1 MEPFTVGI
9 ICMVAFFLMII
20 IGVPV
25 GIGMA
30 LTGFAGFAYIVSTT
44 ASIGKIA
51 LIPFTTITDYNFAVI
66 PAFILMAQIFG
77 VSGFGAKLY
86 DLCEKLLGYHRG
98 GLALATVVAS
108 AVFAAISSST
118 IATVVTIGVIAIP
131 EMMRRNY
138 DPGLAGA
145 SVAAAGGLG
154 ILIPPS
160 AILILYALMTE
171 QSIRALF
178 VAGIVPGMILAIAY
192 VITIAIIC
200 RINPD
205 LAPGTGERYSFKE
218 KMKALA
224 ATWEVIAIIILS
236 IGGLSW
242 GWFTPTEAGA
252 VGAAGAIIIAM
263 ARKKLTWEKLMTSL
277 KGTAANSGMVGLI
290 MIGAFTFNYFVA
302 VTTIP
307 QKIVSTISGI
317 DASPIL
323 VMLVVTFMYL
333 ILGMFMDSLSMLL
346 LTVPFMFPVVIAL
359 GFDPLWFGIYVVL
372 VMEMAVITPPVGIN
386 VYATAGLFNWL
397 TLEKVFRRVTPF
409 VVAQI
414 VVILVLLLFPDIVTF
429 LPELLD

>member
-1 MEPFTVGI
+1 MEPFTIGL
-9 ICMVAFFLMII
+9 ICMVAFFLMMT

-25 GIGMA
+25 GISMA
-30 LTGFAGFAYIVSTT
+30 LIGFAGFSLIVSPT
-44 ASIGKIA
+44 AAIGKIA

-77 VSGFGAKLY
+77 VSGFGSKLY
-86 DLCEKLLGYHRG
+86 ELCEKLLGYHRG

-108 AVFAAISSST
+108 AIFAAISSST
-118 IATVVTIGVIAIP
+118 IATVVTIGIIAIP
-131 EMMRRNY
+131 EMMRRKY
-138 DPGLAGA
+138 DAGLAGA

-160 AILILYALMTE
+160 SILILYALMTE
-171 QSIRALF
+171 QSIRKLF

-200 RINPD
+200 RMNPN
-205 LAPGTGERYSFKE
+205 LAPGTGEKYSFKE

-224 ATWEVIAIIILS
+224 DTWEVIAIIILS
-236 IGGLSW
+236 IGGLSL

-252 VGAAGAIIIAM
+252 IGAAGAIIIAL
-263 ARKKLTWEKLMTSL
+263 ARKKLTWEKLMESL

-290 MIGAFTFNYFVA
+290 MIGAFTFNYFVT

-307 QKIVSTISGI
+307 QKIVDTIGGI
-317 DASPIL
+317 EASPIL
-323 VMLVVTFMYL
+323 IMLIITIMYL

-346 LTVPFMFPVVIAL
+346 LTVPFMFPVVTAL
-359 GFDPLWFGIYVVL
+359 GFDPLWFGIYIVL

-386 VYATAGLFNWL
+386 VYATAGLFKWL

-409 VVAQI
+409 VLAQI
-414 VVILVLLLFPDIVTF
+414 IVIIILLLFPEIVTF
-429 LPELLD
+429 LPELLK